1 MKLGVV
7 GLGVVGQA
15 CFDSFKEIGN
25 EVLGHDIKLDTS
37 INDVMCAE
45 IIYVCVPTPS
55 NIDGSCNTSIVESV
69 ISELCDQKYKGV
81 IAIKSTI
88 EPGFTD
94 RMIQKHENN
103 NICFVP
109 EFLRERCAKED
120 FLNYGTLVVGSEN
133 KDIVDLI
140 IKSHADVFSGVKIMS
155 PSEAELV
162 KYFHNT
168 FNAMRVSF
176 ANSYY
181 EISQYLNADY
191 EKVLEGVLSRNDYSA
206 DYLKVNEDLRGFSGP
221 CLPKDTNAISSF
233 CLKNDLNTQIF
244 KSILDDNER
253 RKKTVFKG
261 MRDE

>member
-25 EVLGHDIKLDTS
+25 EVLGHDIRLDTC
-37 INDVMCAE
+37 INDLLGAE
-45 IIYVCVPTPS
+45 IIYICVPTPS
-55 NIDGSCNTSIVESV
+55 NPDGSCNTSIVESV
-69 ISELCDQKYKGV
+69 ISEICDLKFSGV

-88 EPGFTD
+88 EPGFTEH
-94 RMIQKHENN
+94 MIQKYENN

-120 FLNYGTLVVGSEN
+120 FLNYGTLVIGSDNEQ
-133 KDIVDLI
+133 ILDLVTQ
-140 IKSHADVFSGVKIMS
+140 SHVDVFSDIKTMS

-181 EISQYLNADY
+181 EISQFLNADY
-191 EKVLEGVLSRNDYSA
+191 KKVLEGVLARNDYSS
-206 DYLKVNEDLRGFSGP
+206 DYLKVNEELRGFSGP

-233 CLKNDLNTQIF
+233 CLKNNLNTQIF
-244 KSILDDNER
+244 KAILDVNEK

-261 MRDE
+261 MREE